1 MSARRNPPVKGTIL
15 YVHGLWMTGA
25 EGFVMRRRMA
35 AHGWKM
41 HTFRYSSLAESMDRV
56 ASRCARV
63 AKELAAR
70 TSQPVHLVGHSL
82 GGLVIY
88 RMFETGLLA
97 PDAFCGDFC
106 RVVFIGTPARGS
118 AAART
123 LARHTLTRRL
133 LGHAGERDLVR
144 GLPAQ
149 WPFAPQLGI
158 IAGSGGHGL
167 GMLVARLTPPH
178 DGTVS
183 VAETHLEGATDRCVL
198 PVDHVTMCVS
208 ASVAGQVA
216 HFLSTGRFCVEQA
229 EAAQSSNAV

>member
-35 AHGWKM
+35 THGWKM

-106 RVVFIGTPARGS
+106 RVVFVGTPARGS
-118 AAART
+118 VAARA
-123 LARHTLTRRL
+123 LANHRLTRKL
-133 LGHAGERDLVR
+133 LGHVGERDLLR
-144 GLPAQ
+144 GLPGE

-158 IAGSGGHGL
+158 IAGSGGRGL
-167 GMLVARLTPPH
+167 GRLVARLPAPH

-198 PVDHVTMCVS
+198 PLDHALMCLS
-208 ASVAGQVA
+208 ASVADQVVSFLESGQFSGA
-216 HFLSTGRFCVEQA
+216 DHPGRPGPQA
-229 EAAQSSNAV
+229 